1 LADWPP
7 TGWQARDDLLS
18 SHSEL
23 TAVLLPFQTGLQPT
37 HTQSTDKR
45 TVGAVAGSSTSF
57 QRLFRIAAVPTA
69 VFLVFGVW
77 YAARLGGS
85 SALSALRVA
94 GTLGFPAFAAV
105 SAAVA
110 ARRGRGRQRQGWLVM
125 TIGLVALEFGSI
137 TVLYHRIGHGNVV
150 PLYPPAAMVGFLIFP
165 LVACVALLVFPSG
178 YPGVARF
185 RVLLDGAIVG
195 ASLFVV
201 AWVTLLRGVYSET
214 GVSRL
219 DEVLSIA
226 CPIAGVVTVT
236 VAILGLARANA
247 HWRQTMIVLTIGL
260 TLIAAAGGA
269 YVFSLARHSY
279 LADSAWNLEWPAGLV
294 LLGIAA
300 FNCPP
305 DAPETVP
312 APAGPSA
319 PISLWLPY
327 IPLAVAGGLE
337 LAELRSSLASDPAL
351 AAVPWLVIA
360 VLARQFM
367 VVAENRRLAHSMSD
381 HALYDPLT
389 NLANRVLFRDRLDH
403 AIQLHHRDQRSVAV
417 LSMDIDDF
425 KLINDHLGQ
434 ATGDALLVQAAQR
447 LLSCVRSGDTVARLG
462 GDEFAV
468 LIEDAGENVH
478 LIVYQILEA
487 FERPFS
493 AEGEVIFMRPTAGL
507 AVAGGNDPDLR
518 AAELLRHAD
527 SALASAKQ
535 LGGGLQTFST
545 DTLFRDNGALG
556 LAASDVHRS
565 RGGLVEVRLLSDL
578 RQAISRR
585 ALTVLYQPKV
595 DLLTTHV
602 VGAEALVRW
611 PHPVFGMVLPQQFLP
626 LVRQH
631 GLMRTFT
638 DIVLDQALSDAA
650 QWRRRGV
657 DVPVAVNL
665 FPPLVG
671 DIDLPARIFDAL
683 KRHELPG
690 DSLIVE
696 ITEDLLLDNIDR
708 TREVLDALRASSIQ
722 VALDDFGSGY
732 SALTYLR
739 KLPIDEVKVD
749 YDLIGSVLTDPRA
762 EAIVRAVIDLS
773 HALNVTTVAEG
784 VENAETATWLRDRG
798 CEVAQGILY
807 SPPITGPAMMELLSS
822 PAAR

>member
-1 LADWPP
+1 MP
-7 TGWQARDDLLS
+7 
-18 SHSEL
+18 
-23 TAVLLPFQTGLQPT
+23 AVLLAFRHRKYGGQTI
-37 HTQSTDKR
+37 
-45 TVGAVAGSSTSF
+45 GAAARSSKAF
-57 QRLFRIAAVPTA
+57 QRLLRIAAVPTA
-69 VFLVFGVW
+69 AFLLFAVW
-77 YAARLGGS
+77 FAAGWGGS
-85 SALSALRVA
+85 SAINAMRFA
-94 GTLGFPAFAAV
+94 GALGFPAFAAV

-110 ARRGRGRQRQGWLVM
+110 ARRGRGRQRQAWLVM

-137 TVLYHRIGHGNVV
+137 TVQYHRIVRGSVV

-185 RVLLDGAIVG
+185 RMLLDGAIVG

-201 AWVTLLRGVYSET
+201 AWVTLLRDVYSET

-219 DEVLSIA
+219 DEFLSIA

-247 HWRQTMIVLTIGL
+247 HWRQTMTVLTIGL
-260 TLIAAAGGA
+260 ILIAAAGGA
-269 YVFSLARHSY
+269 YVFSLARHNY
-279 LADSAWNLEWPAGLV
+279 LADSAWNLEWPAGLM

-300 FNCPP
+300 LNCPP
-305 DAPETVP
+305 DAPEALP
-312 APAGPSA
+312 EPSRASA

-327 IPLAVAGGLE
+327 IPLAIAGGLE
-337 LAELRSSLASDPAL
+337 LVELRNSLESDPAL

-367 VVAENRRLAHSMSD
+367 VVAENRRLANSVSD
-381 HALYDPLT
+381 QALRDPLT
-389 NLANRVLFRDRLDH
+389 NLANRVLFHDRLDH
-403 AIQLHHRDQRSVAV
+403 AVALYHRDQRSVAV

-425 KLINDHLGQ
+425 TLINNNLGQ
-434 ATGDALLVQAAQR
+434 AAGDALLVQAAQR
-447 LLSCVRSGDTVARLG
+447 LLSCVRSGDTVARVG

-468 LIEDAGENVH
+468 LIEDAGENAH
-478 LIVYQILEA
+478 LIVYQIMEA

-493 AEGEVIFMRPTAGL
+493 ADGEVIFMRLTAGL
-507 AVAGGNDPDLR
+507 AVAGLNDPDLR
-518 AAELLRHAD
+518 ASELLKHAD

-535 LGGGLQTFST
+535 LGGGLRTFST
-545 DTLFRDNGALG
+545 DTVNRDNGAPCLSAPDIH
-556 LAASDVHRS
+556 LS

-578 RQAISRR
+578 RQAISHR

-595 DLLTTHV
+595 DLRTTHV
-602 VGAEALVRW
+602 VGAEALARW

-638 DIVLDQALSDAA
+638 DLILDQALSEAA
-650 QWRRRGV
+650 QWRRRGI

-671 DIDLPARIFDAL
+671 DINLPGHIFDAL
-683 KRHELPG
+683 ERHELSG

-696 ITEDLLLDNIDR
+696 ITEDLLLDDIDR
-708 TREVLDALRASSIQ
+708 TREVLEALRESRIQ

-732 SALTYLR
+732 SALTYLC

-749 YDLIGSVLTDPRA
+749 YELIGHVLTDPRA
-762 EAIVRAVIDLS
+762 DAIVRAVIDLA

-784 VENAETATWLRDRG
+784 VENAEIASWLRDRG

-807 SPPITGPAMMELLSS
+807 SPPITGQAVMELLSS

>member
-1 LADWPP
+1 M
-7 TGWQARDDLLS
+7 LLQES
-18 SHSEL
+18 SKAS
-23 TAVLLPFQTGLQPT
+23 
-37 HTQSTDKR
+37 
-45 TVGAVAGSSTSF
+45 
-57 QRLFRIAAVPTA
+57 QRLLRIAAAPTA

-77 YAARLGGS
+77 YSAGWGGS
-85 SALSALRVA
+85 SALNTMRFA

-105 SAAVA
+105 STAVA
-110 ARRGRGRQRQGWLVM
+110 ARRGRGRQRQAWLVM
-125 TIGLVALEFGSI
+125 TIGLVALEFGAI
-137 TVLYHRIGHGNVV
+137 TVLYHRIVRGSVV

-165 LVACVALLVFPSG
+165 TVASVALLVFPSG

-185 RVLLDGAIVG
+185 RMLLDGAIVG

-201 AWVTLLRGVYSET
+201 AWVTLLRDVYSET

-219 DEVLSIA
+219 DEFLSIA
-226 CPIAGVVTVT
+226 CPTAGVVTVT
-236 VAILGLARANA
+236 VAILGLARANP
-247 HWRQTMIVLTIGL
+247 HWRQTMTVLTIGL

-279 LADSAWNLEWPAGLV
+279 LANSAWNMEWPAGLV

-300 FNCPP
+300 LNCPP
-305 DAPETVP
+305 ATPETSPEPV
-312 APAGPSA
+312 GPSA
-319 PISLWLPY
+319 PISLRLPY

-337 LAELRSSLASDPAL
+337 LVQLRSSLASDPAL

-367 VVAENRRLAHSMSD
+367 VVAENRRLAHSVSD
-381 HALYDPLT
+381 QALRDPLT
-389 NLANRVLFRDRLDH
+389 NLANWVLFHDRIEH
-403 AIQLHHRDQRSVAV
+403 AVALYHRDQRSVAV

-425 KLINDHLGQ
+425 KLINDNLGH
-434 ATGDALLVQAAQR
+434 AAGDALLVQAAQR
-447 LLSCVRSGDTVARLG
+447 LLGCVRSGDTVARLG

-468 LIEDAGENVH
+468 LIEDAGENAH
-478 LIVYQILEA
+478 LIVYQIIEA

-493 AEGEVIFMRPTAGL
+493 ADAEFSFMRPTAGL
-507 AVAGGNDPDLR
+507 AVAGLNDPDLR
-518 AAELLRHAD
+518 AAELLKHAD
-527 SALASAKQ
+527 RALASAKQ

-545 DTLFRDNGALG
+545 DTNLKDNGAPALSAPDIH
-556 LAASDVHRS
+556 LS

-578 RQAISRR
+578 RQAITHR

-595 DLLTTHV
+595 DLQTTRV
-602 VGAEALVRW
+602 VGAEALARW
-611 PHPVFGMVLPQQFLP
+611 PHPVFGMVLPHQFLP

-638 DIVLDQALSDAA
+638 DLILDQALSDAA
-650 QWRRRGV
+650 QWRRQGI

-665 FPPLVG
+665 FPPLLG
-671 DIDLPARIFDAL
+671 DVNLPGRVFDAL
-683 KRHELPG
+683 ARHELPG

-696 ITEDLLLDNIDR
+696 ITEDLLLDDIER
-708 TREVLDALRASSIQ
+708 TREVLETLREHSIQ

-732 SALTYLR
+732 SALTYLC

-749 YDLIGSVLTDPRA
+749 YDLIGHVLTDPRA

-784 VENAETATWLRDRG
+784 VENAEIATWLRDRG
-798 CEVAQGILY
+798 CEVGQGILY
-807 SPPITGPAMMELLSS
+807 SPPITAQAMMELLSS
-822 PAAR
+822 AAAAR

>member
-1 LADWPP
+1 
-7 TGWQARDDLLS
+7 
-18 SHSEL
+18 
-23 TAVLLPFQTGLQPT
+23 
-37 HTQSTDKR
+37 
-45 TVGAVAGSSTSF
+45 
-57 QRLFRIAAVPTA
+57 
-69 VFLVFGVW
+69 
-77 YAARLGGS
+77 
-85 SALSALRVA
+85 
-94 GTLGFPAFAAV
+94 
-105 SAAVA
+105 
-110 ARRGRGRQRQGWLVM
+110 M

-137 TVLYHRIGHGNVV
+137 TVLYHRLMRGSVV

-185 RVLLDGAIVG
+185 RMLLDGAIVG

-201 AWVTLLRGVYSET
+201 AWATLLRAVYSET
-214 GVSRL
+214 GISRL
-219 DEVLSIA
+219 DEFLSIA

-247 HWRQTMIVLTIGL
+247 RWRQTMTVLTIGL

-300 FNCPP
+300 LNCPL
-305 DAPETVP
+305 DAPEALPETT
-312 APAGPSA
+312 GPSA

-367 VVAENRRLAHSMSD
+367 VVAENRRLAYSVSD
-381 HALYDPLT
+381 QALRDPLT
-389 NLANRVLFRDRLDH
+389 NLANWVLFQDRLDH
-403 AIQLHHRDQRSVAV
+403 AVALYHRDQRSVAV

-425 KLINDHLGQ
+425 KLINDNLGHG
-434 ATGDALLVQAAQR
+434 AGDALLVQAAQR
-447 LLSCVRSGDTVARLG
+447 LLSCVRSGDTVARIG

-468 LIEDAGENVH
+468 LIENAGENAH
-478 LIVYQILEA
+478 LIVYQIMEA

-493 AEGEVIFMRPTAGL
+493 ADGDVVFIRPTAGL
-507 AVAGGNDPDLR
+507 AVAGANDPDLR
-518 AAELLRHAD
+518 AAELFKHAD
-527 SALASAKQ
+527 SALESAKQ

-545 DTLFRDNGALG
+545 DTHFRDNGALG
-556 LAASDVHRS
+556 LSASDIHLS

-578 RQAISRR
+578 RQAISHC

-595 DLLTTHV
+595 NLLTTHV

-611 PHPVFGMVLPQQFLP
+611 PHPVFGMVQPQQFLP

-638 DIVLDQALSDAA
+638 DVVVDQALSDAA
-650 QWRRRGV
+650 QWRRRGMN
-657 DVPVAVNL
+657 VPVAVNL

-671 DIDLPARIFDAL
+671 DINLPGRIFDAL
-683 KRHELPG
+683 ARHGLPG

-696 ITEDLLLDNIDR
+696 ITEDLLLDDIDR
-708 TREVLDALRASSIQ
+708 TREVLEALRERSIH

-749 YDLIGSVLTDPRA
+749 YDLIGNVLSDPRA
-762 EAIVRAVIDLS
+762 EAIVRPVIDLS
-773 HALNVTTVAEG
+773 HTLNVTTVAEG
-784 VENAETATWLRDRG
+784 VESAEIATWLRDRG

-807 SPPITGPAMMELLSS
+807 SPPITGQAMMELLSA
-822 PAAR
+822 PVGR

>member
-1 LADWPP
+1 MGEMARSP
-7 TGWQARDDLLS
+7 TA
-18 SHSEL
+18 
-23 TAVLLPFQTGLQPT
+23 
-37 HTQSTDKR
+37 
-45 TVGAVAGSSTSF
+45 F
-57 QRLFRIAAVPTA
+57 QRLVRIAAAPIA
-69 VFLVFGVW
+69 AFLVFAVW
-77 YAARLGGS
+77 FAVGLGGS
-85 SALSALRVA
+85 SAINALRFA
-94 GTLGFPAFAAV
+94 GGLGFPAFAAV

-110 ARRGRGRQRQGWLVM
+110 ARRGRGRQRQAWLVM

-137 TVLYHRIGHGNVV
+137 TVLYHRIVRGSVV
-150 PLYPPAAMVGFLIFP
+150 PLYPSAAMVGFLIFP
-165 LVACVALLVFPSG
+165 TVACVALLVFPSG

-185 RVLLDGAIVG
+185 RMLLDDTIVG

-201 AWVTLLRGVYSET
+201 AWVTLLRDVYSET

-219 DEVLSIA
+219 DEFLSIA

-247 HWRQTMIVLTIGL
+247 HWRQTMTVLTIAL

-294 LLGIAA
+294 LLSIAA
-300 FNCPP
+300 LNCPSG
-305 DAPETVP
+305 APEALP
-312 APAGPSA
+312 EPSGASA

-327 IPLAVAGGLE
+327 IPLAIAGGLQ
-337 LAELRSSLASDPAL
+337 LVELRNSLESDPAL

-360 VLARQFM
+360 VLARRFL

-381 HALYDPLT
+381 QALRDPLT
-389 NLANRVLFRDRLDH
+389 NLANRVLLHDRLDH
-403 AIQLHHRDQRSVAV
+403 AVALYHRDQRSVAV

-425 KLINDHLGQ
+425 KMINDNLGR
-434 ATGDALLVQAAQR
+434 AAGDALLVQAAQR

-468 LIEDAGENVH
+468 LIEDAGENAH
-478 LIVYQILEA
+478 LIVYQIMEA

-493 AEGEVIFMRPTAGL
+493 ADGEVIFMRPSAGL
-507 AVAGGNDPDLR
+507 AVAALNDPDLR
-518 AAELLRHAD
+518 ATELLKHAD
-527 SALASAKQ
+527 GALASAKQ

-545 DTLFRDNGALG
+545 DTVIRDNGAPG
-556 LAASDVHRS
+556 LSAPDIHLS

-578 RQAISRR
+578 RQAITHR

-595 DLLTTHV
+595 DLQTTHV
-602 VGAEALVRW
+602 VGAEALARW
-611 PHPVFGMVLPQQFLP
+611 PHPIFGTVLPQQFLP

-638 DIVLDQALSDAA
+638 DLILDQALSDAA
-650 QWRRRGV
+650 QWRRRGTA
-657 DVPVAVNL
+657 VPVAVNL

-671 DIDLPARIFDAL
+671 DINLPGHIFDAL
-683 KRHELPG
+683 ERYDLPG

-696 ITEDLLLDNIDR
+696 ITEDLLLDDIER
-708 TREVLDALRASSIQ
+708 TREVLEALRENSIQ
-722 VALDDFGSGY
+722 VALNDFGSGY
-732 SALTYLR
+732 SALTYLC

-749 YDLIGSVLTDPRA
+749 YDLIGHVLTDPRA
-762 EAIVRAVIDLS
+762 KAIVRAVIDLS

-784 VENAETATWLRDRG
+784 VENAETATWLRNRG
-798 CEVAQGILY
+798 CEVGQGILY
-807 SPPITGPAMMELLSS
+807 SPPITGQAVMELLSS